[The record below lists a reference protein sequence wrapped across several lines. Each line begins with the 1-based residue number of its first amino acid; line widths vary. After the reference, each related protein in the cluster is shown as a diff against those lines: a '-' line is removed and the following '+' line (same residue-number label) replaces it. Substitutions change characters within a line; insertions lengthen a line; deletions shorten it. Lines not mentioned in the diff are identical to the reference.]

1 MNRTTLLVAF
11 LFTGLVIHAVPA
23 GAQTPPVL
31 VGEGEQ
37 RATALAFDTR
47 LFPQPSLPLLE
58 SGLRLDRLGA
68 LNTAGGLTVPGP
80 RVELPM
86 AFASLQEVEDPNREL
101 KKYIGIG
108 LMVVGGI
115 NTLYG
120 LNCLATAHSWGN
132 ACWPYLGV
140 SAGIGVGGW
149 ILFKRNR

>member
-11 LFTGLVIHAVPA
+11 LFTGLAVQAVPA

-31 VGEGEQ
+31 VGGGEQ
-37 RATALAFDTR
+37 RSTALAFAAPS
-47 LFPQPSLPLLE
+47 FPQPSLPLLE
-58 SGLRLDRLGA
+58 SGLRFDRLGG
-68 LNTAGGLTVPGP
+68 LNTAGSLPVPAP

-86 AFASLQEVEDPNREL
+86 VFAGLQEAEDPDRDL
-101 KKYIGIG
+101 KKYIGVG

-120 LNCLATAHSWGN
+120 LNCVVTSHTWGN

-140 SAGIGVGGW
+140 SVGIGVGGW
-149 ILFKRNR
+149 VLYKRNR